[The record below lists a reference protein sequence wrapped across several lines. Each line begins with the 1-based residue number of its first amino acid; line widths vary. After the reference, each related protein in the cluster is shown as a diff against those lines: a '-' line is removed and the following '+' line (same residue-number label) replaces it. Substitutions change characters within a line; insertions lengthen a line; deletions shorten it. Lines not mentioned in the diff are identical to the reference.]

1 MRTAELLDLLK
12 IKTIIGPVPPVITGI
27 QMDSRKIKK
36 GNCFICV
43 QGSQIDGHEFAE
55 EAILRGA
62 SLVIVEKR
70 GTISES
76 ACFVLVKD
84 SVKVMAHFVQ
94 HFYGYP
100 SSKLTTFGVTGTNG
114 KTTVSHIIYS
124 LLEAN
129 DCKSAALGTLGF
141 QMDSNSLP
149 TQNTTSDIIS
159 NTEMMQRAIDNGCE
173 TMVFETSSQ
182 GITSGRMWV
191 LTMDIA
197 VFTNLTRDHL
207 DFHKTMEHYG
217 YAKGLLFAQLGQ
229 DVASSKYAVL
239 NSDDPWSEKFSKM
252 TPFETITYG
261 VSERSDFWAEQI
273 EYKENGTRFLLHG
286 PEGVHTVSTS
296 FIGEFNVY
304 NTLAAIA
311 ALYAYG
317 LGISEILPYISH
329 IPPVAGRMEKL
340 VSTGGPVVYF
350 DYSHTPDA
358 IEKAISSLMPFKKGR
373 LIAVIGG
380 GNFRDRAKRPIMSKK
395 ASVADYV
402 IITTNNP
409 GKELSANILH
419 DFEKG
424 MQHDRYI
431 CIEDRAEAVRH
442 AIRRAAEGDMILLTD
457 KGHEDTMLIGSCYYP
472 YSDKEVVLE
481 QLNLQE
487 RADGRTE

>member
-1 MRTAELLDLLK
+1 MNTSELLDLVK
-12 IKTIIGPVPPVITGI
+12 IKTIIGAVPLAITGI
-27 QMDSRKIKK
+27 QMDSRKIKN
-36 GNCFICV
+36 GNCFICI
-43 QGSQIDGHEFAE
+43 QGSRMDGHEFAE
-55 EAILRGA
+55 EAIRRGA
-62 SLVIVEKR
+62 SLVIAERKETV
-70 GTISES
+70 SES

-84 SVKVMAHFVQ
+84 SVKVMGRFVQ

-114 KTTVSHIIYS
+114 KTTVSHMIYS
-124 LLEAN
+124 LLEAAGR
-129 DCKSAALGTLGF
+129 KSAASGTLGF
-141 QMDSNSLP
+141 QMDSINVP

-159 NTEMMQRAIDNGCE
+159 STEMMQQAIDNGCE
-173 TMVFETSSQ
+173 AMIFETSSH
-182 GITSGRMWV
+182 GITSGRMWG

-197 VFTNLTRDHL
+197 IFTNLTRDHL

-229 DVASSKYAVL
+229 DVSKSKYAVL
-239 NSDDPWSEKFSKM
+239 NSDDPWSEAFSKM

-261 VSERSDFWAEQI
+261 LSEQSDFWAEQI
-273 EYKENGTRFLLHG
+273 NYKENGTGFLLHS
-286 PEGVHTVSTS
+286 PEGVHAVSTS

-317 LGISEILPYISH
+317 LDISKMLSCISR
-329 IPPVAGRMEKL
+329 IAPVAGRMEKL
-340 VSTGGPVVYF
+340 AYPEGPVVYI

-358 IEKAISSLMPFKKGR
+358 IEKAISSLLPFRKGR
-373 LIAVIGG
+373 LIALIGS
-380 GNFRDRAKRPIMSKK
+380 GNFRDRGKRPIMAEK

-402 IITTNNP
+402 VITTNNP
-409 GKELSANILH
+409 GKEPPASILH

-424 MQHDRYI
+424 MQHGRYI

-442 AIRRAAEGDMILLTD
+442 AIRQAEEGDIILLTD
-457 KGHEDTMLIGSCYYP
+457 KGHEDTMLIGSRYYP

-481 QLNLQE
+481 QLNVQE
-487 RADGRTE
+487 RADGRT